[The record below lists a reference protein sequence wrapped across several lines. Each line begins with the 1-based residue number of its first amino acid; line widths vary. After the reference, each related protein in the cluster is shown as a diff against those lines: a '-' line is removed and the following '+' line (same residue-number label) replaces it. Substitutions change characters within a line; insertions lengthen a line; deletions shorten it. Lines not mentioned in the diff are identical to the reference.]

1 MKSSAFPYFGTNPR
15 SEEPFLNISK
25 GDRKGHRSYGG
36 RVYWQDETYNDSRV
50 LVHVPETFD
59 VSKPGVIVVFFHGNG
74 ATLERDVRDRQLV
87 PQQISDSGVNAVLLA
102 PQLAVN
108 AADSSAGKFWQP
120 GGFKRFIDESASHL
134 ARLYGDPKSAQAFA
148 NLPIVIVGYS
158 GGFLPTAW
166 SLEVGGIPNR
176 VRGVFLLDAV
186 YGELDKFASW
196 IEKNRTGFFVSSYT
210 RYTKRRDQ
218 ELMQML
224 RDKGITVTESM
235 DGPLRPGSVVFV
247 QTPDGVTHRDYVTQA
262 WTEHPVKDVLVKM
275 AATPALDPDRQRA
288 VARAGKRL
296 FAASHCLRRD
306 RRLRQDHRH
315 QRQRDKGRRD
325 IARGV
330 KEIAR
335 VQKAADRRS
344 DRLPDIEHR
353 GIERHRGGCERR
365 RCADQPHLLHRIGG
379 RKAQPPDRDGHRH
392 QRIDAGAERPA
403 GYAGQ
408 QQRREQH
415 RGLPGAPGIDD
426 AGCDRDADETA
437 HAVEREHQPDR
448 VRPRARQLR
457 QQRPHEGEHHELAGH
472 LQRRDQQQ
480 QHDHAG
486 CGRHRSRS

>member
-1 MKSSAFPYFGTNPR
+1 MVGATPKFQIADRASRATSPATPRRALPLRWHWVAMAVLFVPLSFVLVQCGKAPNTGMLAANTEGATASKPQAAADTFEDRFPKPQFADRFPTANESLPQVQRQVALAPQQHTVRTEPVRVASLTPTMTLPRATEREELTTLISMKSSAFPYFGNNPR

-59 VSKPGVIVVFFHGNG
+59 VRKPGVIVVFFHGNG

-196 IEKNRTGFFVSSYT
+196 IEKNRSGFFVSSYT
-210 RYTKRRDQ
+210 RYTRRHDQ
-218 ELMQML
+218 ELMQIL
-224 RDKGITVTESM
+224 RDKGIAITESM

-247 QTPDGVTHRDYVTQA
+247 QTPDGITHRDYVTQA
-262 WTEHPVKDVLVKM
+262 WTEHPVKEVLVKM
-275 AATPALDPDRQRA
+275 AATPALTRI
-288 VARAGKRL
+288 
-296 FAASHCLRRD
+296 AS
-306 RRLRQDHRH
+306 
-315 QRQRDKGRRD
+315 
-325 IARGV
+325 
-330 KEIAR
+330 
-335 VQKAADRRS
+335 
-344 DRLPDIEHR
+344 
-353 GIERHRGGCERR
+353 
-365 RCADQPHLLHRIGG
+365 
-379 RKAQPPDRDGHRH
+379 
-392 QRIDAGAERPA
+392 
-403 GYAGQ
+403 
-408 QQRREQH
+408 
-415 RGLPGAPGIDD
+415 APWS
-426 AGCDRDADETA
+426 ANR
-437 HAVEREHQPDR
+437 
-448 VRPRARQLR
+448 
-457 QQRPHEGEHHELAGH
+457 
-472 LQRRDQQQ
+472 
-480 QHDHAG
+480 
-486 CGRHRSRS
+486 